1 MQFSLTK
8 ESYREIESGMGTV
21 PFLGGIYML
30 LFAFFPED
38 LNLLP
43 KVIRKHGIY
52 HWRVGLMTIFEL
64 GLNYISFEDIC
75 LKNVKI

>member
-1 MQFSLTK
+1 
-8 ESYREIESGMGTV
+8 MGTV
-21 PFLGGIYML
+21 PFLRENLY
-30 LFAFFPED
+30 AFVRFFSED

-52 HWRVGLMTIFEL
+52 HWRVGLMTIFESE
-64 GLNYISFEDIC
+64 LNYISFEDIC

>member
-1 MQFSLTK
+1 MQFSLPRNLK
-8 ESYREIESGMGTV
+8 GDRKWNGHSAIFRGNLY
-21 PFLGGIYML
+21 
-30 LFAFFPED
+30 AFVRFFSED

-64 GLNYISFEDIC
+64 ELNYISFEDIC